1 MIVKLHNESDEDVLE
16 KHSLMVLLRQTNQ
29 FSFKKRCSL
38 SSRGAWARFN
48 SMNDKEFNDDDL
60 FHRMRAML
68 ERDEESSIHNNHG
81 KQWSFAVPC
90 C

>member
-1 MIVKLHNESDEDVLE
+1 MNE
-16 KHSLMVLLRQTNQ
+16 
-29 FSFKKRCSL
+29 
-38 SSRGAWARFN
+38 
-48 SMNDKEFNDDDL
+48 KEFNDDDL

>member
-1 MIVKLHNESDEDVLE
+1 MSSRRFFDGLIKANKTVLI
-16 KHSLMVLLRQTNQ
+16 Q
-29 FSFKKRCSL
+29 KRCSL
-38 SSRGAWARFN
+38 SSRGVWARFN
-48 SMNDKEFNDDDL
+48 SMNEKEFNDDDL